1 MEDDFMIS
9 LKGKNFISLKD
20 FSREELQYI
29 LDLSFDIKK
38 KQKTGEETPVL
49 KNKVLAMIF
58 KKAST
63 RTRIAFEVGMYL
75 LGGSSVFLSPQ
86 ESQIGRGE
94 PIEDT
99 ARVLSGFVDG
109 ILIRTFDQKEVDDL
123 AKYASVPVIN
133 GLTDLFH
140 PTQVMADMMTIIEEK
155 GKLDGINLTYIGDG
169 NNMAHSLLI
178 GGAIMGMNVTI
189 ATPECYQ
196 VNTEIK
202 ELAESLKKDQ
212 NTTLKYVNC
221 PLEGAK
227 GADVLYTDVWAS
239 MGQEEEAAA
248 RKEVF
253 KGFQINEKVLEL
265 AKKDA
270 IVMHCLPAYKGQE
283 ITAEIF
289 EKYSRVIFNESEN
302 RLHAHKGILAAIM

>member
-1 MEDDFMIS
+1 MKS
-9 LKGKNFISLKD
+9 LKGRDFISLKD
-20 FSREELQYI
+20 FSREEIQYI
-29 LDLSFDIKK
+29 LDLAFDIKK
-38 KQKTGEETPVL
+38 KQKAGEETLIL

-63 RTRIAFEVGMYL
+63 RTRIAFEVGMYQ

-123 AKYASVPVIN
+123 AEYASVPVIN

-155 GKLDGINLTYIGDG
+155 GKLEGINLTYIGDG

-189 ATPECYQ
+189 AAPECYQ
-196 VNTEIK
+196 VK
-202 ELAESLKKDQ
+202 EDIR
-212 NTTLKYVNC
+212 TLVDTLRTQSGAQIKYVNC
-221 PLEGAK
+221 PLEGSE
-227 GADVLYTDVWAS
+227 GADVIYTDVWAS
-239 MGQEEEAAA
+239 MGQEEEAAV
-248 RKEVF
+248 RKEQF
-253 KGFQINEKVLEL
+253 KGFQVNEKVLEL

-289 EKYSRVIFNESEN
+289 ERFARVIFNESEN
-302 RLHAHKGILAAIM
+302 RLHAHKGILAAII

>member
-1 MEDDFMIS
+1 MIS
-9 LKGKNFISLKD
+9 LKGKDFISLKD
-20 FSREELQYI
+20 FSREELQFI
-29 LDLSFDIKK
+29 LDLAFDIKK
-38 KQKTGEETPVL
+38 KQKAGVETPLL

-63 RTRIAFEVGMYL
+63 RTRIAFEVGMYQ

-109 ILIRTFDQKEVDDL
+109 ILIRTFDQNEVDDL
-123 AKYASVPVIN
+123 AEFASVPVIN

-155 GKLDGINLTYIGDG
+155 GKLEGVNLTYIGDG

-196 VNTEIK
+196 INPEIK
-202 ELAESLKKDQ
+202 ELAEILKTDE
-212 NTTLKYVNC
+212 NTVLKYVNC

-227 GADVLYTDVWAS
+227 DADVLYTDVWAS
-239 MGQEEEAAA
+239 MGQEDEAAA

>member
-1 MEDDFMIS
+1 MNLRGRDF
-9 LKGKNFISLKD
+9 LALKD
-20 FSREELQYI
+20 FTREELQYI
-29 LDLSFDIKK
+29 LDLSFQIKK
-38 KQKTGEETPVL
+38 KHKNGEETPLL

-63 RTRIAFEVGMYL
+63 RTRIAFEVGMYQ

-109 ILIRTFDQKEVDDL
+109 ILIRTFDQEEVDNL
-123 AKYASVPVIN
+123 AKYATVPVIN

-155 GKLDGINLTYIGDG
+155 GFLKGINLTYIGDG

-189 ATPECYQ
+189 AAPECYQ
-196 VNTEIK
+196 VNDEIRQ
-202 ELAESLKKDQ
+202 LAESLKTDPA
-212 NTTLKYVNC
+212 THLRYVNC
-221 PLEGAK
+221 PLEGSK
-227 GADVLYTDVWAS
+227 DADVLYTDVWAS
-239 MGQEEEAAA
+239 MGQEEEAEK
-248 RKEVF
+248 RREIF

-270 IVMHCLPAYKGQE
+270 VVMHCLPAYKGQE
-283 ITAEIF
+283 ITAEVF
-289 EKYSRVIFNESEN
+289 EKYQEVIFRESEN
-302 RLHAHKGILAAIM
+302 RLHAHKGIMAAIM

>member
-1 MEDDFMIS
+1 MIS
-9 LKGKNFISLKD
+9 LKGENFISLKD

-38 KQKTGEETPVL
+38 KQKAGEKTPVL

-63 RTRIAFEVGMYL
+63 RTRIAFEVGMYQ

-155 GKLDGINLTYIGDG
+155 GKLEGINLTYIGDG

-289 EKYSRVIFNESEN
+289 EKYSQVIFNESEN

>member
-1 MEDDFMIS
+1 MIS

-38 KQKTGEETPVL
+38 KQKAGEETPVL

-63 RTRIAFEVGMYL
+63 RTRIAFEVGMYQ

-155 GKLDGINLTYIGDG
+155 GKLEGINLTYIGDG

-289 EKYSRVIFNESEN
+289 EKYSRVIFSESEN

>member
-1 MEDDFMIS
+1 MIS
-9 LKGKNFISLKD
+9 LKGKDFVSLKN
-20 FSREELQYI
+20 FSKEEIQYI
-29 LDLSFDIKK
+29 LDLAFEIKK
-38 KQKTGEETPVL
+38 KQKAGGETHLL

-63 RTRIAFEVGMYL
+63 RTRIAFEVGMYQ

-109 ILIRTFDQKEVDDL
+109 ILIRTFEQKEVDDL

-155 GKLDGINLTYIGDG
+155 GKLEDINLTYIGDG

-189 ATPECYQ
+189 ASPDCYQ
-196 VNTEIK
+196 VNSEIK
-202 ELAESLKKDQ
+202 ELVE
-212 NTTLKYVNC
+212 TLKTDKNTKIRYVNC
-221 PLEGAK
+221 PLEGSK
-227 GADVLYTDVWAS
+227 DADVLYTDVWAS
-239 MGQEEEAAA
+239 MGQEDEAAS
-248 RKEVF
+248 RKEDF

-265 AKKDA
+265 AKNDA

>member
-9 LKGKNFISLKD
+9 LKGKDFISLKD
-20 FSREELQYI
+20 FSREELQFI
-29 LDLSFDIKK
+29 LDLAFDIKK
-38 KQKTGEETPVL
+38 KQKAGVETPLL

-63 RTRIAFEVGMYL
+63 RTRIAFEVGMYQ

-123 AKYASVPVIN
+123 AEYASVPVIN

-155 GKLDGINLTYIGDG
+155 GKLEGINLTYIGDG

-202 ELAESLKKDQ
+202 KLAESLKKDQ